1 MATDK
6 NLLYLYGL
14 TRLGIKTSLTNITRL
29 CDLLGRPMDEYPVI
43 HVGGTNGKGTTSAML
58 QKILIE
64 SGYKCGLYTSPH
76 LESFGERIRINN
88 LLLSDEEAS
97 EMIEELKPLLE
108 KTESTFFESTT
119 AMAFL
124 HFARKEVDLA
134 VVEAGL
140 GGTWDATSIVK
151 PQMCVLTPIS
161 LDHTDRLGNTVQLIA
176 RDKAGII
183 KPGAAVVSSLQT
195 PEALDEL
202 TQRAGLMNAPFHYS
216 PDEFTVENG
225 EVLGDGSR
233 VRAASEIYPD
243 FSGEYEFPQPGR
255 HQWTNLVT
263 VLSAAGALKNLGYGI
278 SAESVK
284 QGISETVWPGRLEL
298 LRKSP
303 LTYYDVAHN
312 PAAAKVIGEFFA
324 EAFSGRKIRVIMGIM
339 SDKDAGGVLKNLLP
353 AAKDYTFVEVPTER
367 GLDPELLAL
376 EAAGMGCAARVIR
389 LPEEAIRRVLE
400 ESGPDEVILIAGSHY
415 LGDAA
420 YGFAENGRL
429 RDRRTV

>member
-1 MATDK
+1 METDK

-14 TRLGIKTSLTNITRL
+14 TRLGIKASLANITRL

-43 HVGGTNGKGTTSAML
+43 HVGGTNGKGTSSAMI

-108 KTESTFFESTT
+108 KTESTFFESAT

-124 HFARKEVDLA
+124 HFARKGVDAA

-161 LDHTDRLGNTVQLIA
+161 LDHTDRLGNTVQQIA

-183 KPGAAVVSSLQT
+183 KPGATVVSSLQA

-225 EVLGDGSR
+225 EVLLEGSKIR
-233 VRAASEIYPD
+233 VASDIYPD
-243 FSGEYEFPQPGR
+243 FSGEYEFSQPGR

-263 VLSAAGALKNLGYGI
+263 VLSAAGALKKLDYEI

-284 QGISETVWPGRLEL
+284 RSISETVWPGRLEL
-298 LRKSP
+298 LRKNP
-303 LTYYDVAHN
+303 LLYYDVAHN
-312 PAAAKVIGEFFA
+312 PAAAKVVGEFFI
-324 EAFSGRKIRVIMGIM
+324 EAFRGKKVRLIMGIM
-339 SDKDAGGVLKNLLP
+339 GDKDVNGVLKNLLP
-353 AAKDYTFVEVPTER
+353 AAKDFTFVEVPAER
-367 GLDPELLAL
+367 GLEPELMAL
-376 EAAGMGCAARVIR
+376 EAAGIGGSARVIR
-389 LPEEAIRRVLE
+389 PPEEAISRVLD
-400 ESGPDEVILIAGSHY
+400 ESGPDEVILIIGSHY

-420 YGFAENGRL
+420 YRFADNGRL